1 MISPHIEMRRNF
13 SLATERLKSRSMF
26 VLTLIISLTLTIGRT
41 LGDMR
46 GNNIAKKWALLHYYF
61 SVFTCFCMYWYI
73 FHSGGGKIPSALQGT
88 AADPVMFMSG
98 KELFK
103 W

>member
-1 MISPHIEMRRNF
+1 
-13 SLATERLKSRSMF
+13 MF

-46 GNNIAKKWALLHYYF
+46 GNNIAKKMGIVTLLLFGVY
-61 SVFTCFCMYWYI
+61 VLCMYWYI

-98 KELFK
+98 KELF
-103 W
+103 